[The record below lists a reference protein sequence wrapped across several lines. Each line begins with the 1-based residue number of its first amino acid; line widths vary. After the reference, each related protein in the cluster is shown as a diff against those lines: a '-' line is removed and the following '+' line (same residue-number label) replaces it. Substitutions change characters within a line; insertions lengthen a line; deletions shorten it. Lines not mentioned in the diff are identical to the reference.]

1 MDSNEVGSNAYVLSC
16 KVNKTVSF
24 VDLKLASKRKR
35 ENKKKNALPRLNLLD
50 RYLDGQVLVA
60 VRAVA
65 VKSHHVTVRLLHVR
79 LLALPQ
85 LAAAKDLAAGGVD
98 GGEAG
103 DEVALRAAE
112 QLIHLV
118 ATGSQLL

>member
-1 MDSNEVGSNAYVLSC
+1 MPHRLTDVDAQLRRLGDRLAGLVRTVLSGRQRADPDALEALRRL
-16 KVNKTVSF
+16 SARS
-24 VDLKLASKRKR
+24 LLAFLEECNPGASNNR
-35 ENKKKNALPRLNLLD
+35 ADCLPLRLHD
-50 RYLDGQVLVA
+50 
-60 VRAVA
+60 
-65 VKSHHVTVRLLHVR
+65 HVR

-112 QLIHLV
+112 ELIHLV